1 MVKNTL
7 ANAGDIGDTVLIPG
21 LERSLG
27 GGNGNLLQYS
37 WLENSMDRGAWWATV
52 HAVTKS
58 RTQLSDWANTHTIIN
73 YVEHLFMCLL
83 AIYMFS
89 LEKNQFRFSAH
100 FLIEFFWLL
109 LLLLSCMSCLYVLA
123 PGLCWSH
130 HLQIFFPSPQVVYL
144 LMVSF
149 AAQKLV
155 SLSRSH
161 LLMFAFI
168 PIDLGDWSKKTLL
181 PLMSENVLP
190 IFCSKSFMVSRL
202 TFLSL

>member
-109 LLLLSCMSCLYVLA
+109 LLLLSCMSCLYILEINPLLFTLFANVS
-123 PGLCWSH
+123 SH
-130 HLQIFFPSPQVVYL
+130 SVDYFSFCFWFPL
-144 LMVSF
+144 LWKS
-149 AAQKLV
+149 LWV
-155 SLSRSH
+155 SLCS
-161 LLMFAFI
+161 FFIYAFI
-168 PIDLGDWSKKTLL
+168 SIALGDWYMKILL
-181 PLMSENVLP
+181 WFMSENVLLY
-190 IFCSKSFMVSRL
+190 SLLV
-202 TFLSL
+202 LSCHVLYLKL

>member
-1 MVKNTL
+1 MAASIYIPTSTVGGFPFLHILSRKYL
-7 ANAGDIGDTVLIPG
+7 FVDFLMMAILSGVSWYLIVVLICI
-21 LERSLG
+21 SL
-27 GGNGNLLQYS
+27 
-37 WLENSMDRGAWWATV
+37 
-52 HAVTKS
+52 
-58 RTQLSDWANTHTIIN
+58 IISK
-73 YVEHLFMCLL
+73 VDHLIMCLL
-83 AIYMFS
+83 PICMSSMEICIFRS
-89 LEKNQFRFSAH
+89 LP
-100 FLIEFFWLL
+100 IFFYWV

-155 SLSRSH
+155 SLSRSY